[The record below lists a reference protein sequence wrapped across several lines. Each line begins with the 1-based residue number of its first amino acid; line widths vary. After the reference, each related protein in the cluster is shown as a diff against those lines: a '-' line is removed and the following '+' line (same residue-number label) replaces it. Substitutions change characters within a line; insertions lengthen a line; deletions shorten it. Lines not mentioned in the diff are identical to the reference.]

1 MRSTL
6 VSAAPPGGPRRGDN
20 PGPLARYRR
29 VLAAVRQE
37 RGERC
42 EACQV
47 PARSAHHI
55 VSVGLLGI
63 ASDLVSEPANLMI
76 LCDDCHALMH
86 PGRRSYPWLQA
97 RAARGRALRGAR

>member
-1 MRSTL
+1 MPNASL
-6 VSAAPPGGPRRGDN
+6 SAAPPGGPQRGDS

-29 VLAAVRQE
+29 VLAAVRHE

-42 EACQV
+42 EACRV

-55 VSVGLLGI
+55 LSVGLLGI
-63 ASDLVSEPANLMI
+63 AADLVSEPANLMI

-86 PGRRSYPWLQA
+86 PGYRSYPWLKA
-97 RAARGRALRGAR
+97 GTARGRALQGAR